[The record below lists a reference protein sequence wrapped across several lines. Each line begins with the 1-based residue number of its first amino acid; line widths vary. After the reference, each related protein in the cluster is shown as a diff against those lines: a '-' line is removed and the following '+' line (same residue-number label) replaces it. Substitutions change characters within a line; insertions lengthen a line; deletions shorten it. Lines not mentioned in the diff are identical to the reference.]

1 MSPEMR
7 ILSNTFLDD
16 VVFTRF
22 QEPAYH
28 GVIIRGLYDL
38 ELQNEDRRNNFANE
52 SEEKIE
58 EACKRLEII
67 AREG

>member
-1 MSPEMR
+1 M
-7 ILSNTFLDD
+7 
-16 VVFTRF
+16 VFTRF